1 MQADVASA
9 EARNSRHAE
18 ALSAAEAEMREG
30 EAAIEGIAV
39 EMRKC
44 EGEIERKTREQDVLN
59 KKLEKILA
67 AVPPG
72 EDAGAPLQLPSKSS
86 MTAEL
91 AP

>member
-1 MQADVASA
+1 
-9 EARNSRHAE
+9 
-18 ALSAAEAEMREG
+18 MREG